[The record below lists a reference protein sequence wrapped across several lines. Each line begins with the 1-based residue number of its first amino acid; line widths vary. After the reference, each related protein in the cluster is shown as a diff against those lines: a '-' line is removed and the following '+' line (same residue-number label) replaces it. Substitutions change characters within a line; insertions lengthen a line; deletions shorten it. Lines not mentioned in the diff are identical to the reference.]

1 MPTREHTEIDASRD
15 HDLWQTCLAD
25 PLQSARSSVVDAS
38 DHRIGDLVGGEVDDA
53 DELPR
58 LRQLLHGE
66 PADTIGVEYDGLVA
80 VLGQAIAQ
88 SHHRLGGVA
97 EHRHADE
104 TTFRTTWLESARI
117 GGHGGHRRGHVVEHR
132 GRHRVQTHDV
142 DHGVHHHHV
151 RSAHQGPELVTT
163 EAIGLN
169 STFGTP
175 IGSTIRAAA
184 PSPRPPPRPAR
195 LRHRPSRDRAAPSST
210 TGRRCAS
217 WPPPAPGAGLADLI
231 DRGPGVRRHLAMVY
245 VGNDAERLAQDP
257 DVYHRRG
264 TTLLDETITDVRHLG
279 ALGVQGADDDDVWRH
294 LSLGSVAARG
304 RWPVRPSSRRTPH

>member
-1 MPTREHTEIDASRD
+1 MDA
-15 HDLWQTCLAD
+15 
-25 PLQSARSSVVDAS
+25 P

-58 LRQLLHGE
+58 LGQLLHGR
-66 PADTIGVEYDGLVA
+66 PADTIGVEDDGLVA

-88 SHHRLGGVA
+88 SHDRLGGVA

-104 TTFRTTWLESARI
+104 TAVWTTWLESARI

-163 EAIGLN
+163 G
-169 STFGTP
+169 
-175 IGSTIRAAA
+175 
-184 PSPRPPPRPAR
+184 
-195 LRHRPSRDRAAPSST
+195 RDRAQQHFWHADREHHQSGGAHHRALRSAQPDCGIDHPT
-210 TGRRCAS
+210 IVQLRHQRLDGAAHRGDR
-217 WPPPAPGAGLADLI
+217 PPPGAGLADLL
-231 DRGPGVRRHLAMVY
+231 DRGPRVRGHLAVVY
-245 VGNDAERLAQDP
+245 VGNDAEWLAQDP

-264 TTLLDETITDVRHLG
+264 TTLLDETITDVRHLR
-279 ALGVQGADDDDVWRH
+279 ALGVQGADDDDVWGH
-294 LSLGSVAARG
+294 SQSWISGSTWALAF
-304 RWPVRPSSRRTPH
+304 STIQS